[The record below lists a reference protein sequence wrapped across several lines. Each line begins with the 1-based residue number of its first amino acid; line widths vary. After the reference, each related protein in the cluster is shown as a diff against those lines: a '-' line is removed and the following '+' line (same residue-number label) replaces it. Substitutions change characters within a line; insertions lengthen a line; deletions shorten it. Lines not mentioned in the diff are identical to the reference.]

1 MGTVWVDMPLG
12 NDQGLNQITWDYQ
25 IDEIVE
31 PVGLSENRYWRSTT
45 LNISTENEVCA
56 IGIDYPNAGGMG
68 AADITEV
75 SLTLQE
81 ITTPPNYLPRN
92 PGDDLETGVRQMYVG
107 TDCLIYLATQKSY
120 TIAGQGQPPFDPET
134 AQNDF
139 LSNYA
144 TADFDPAYDGVS
156 FSIAIDS
163 TAQIGNIQQTTPK
176 DGLWTWNLAAEA
188 KVENPS
194 PSNTNIL
201 SPPSDVS
208 DLVPSGM
215 LVIYQ
220 NVQSMSK
227 GTDSKAT
234 SNWTLACHYTS

>member
-31 PVGLSENRYWRSTT
+31 PVGLTENRFWRSTT

-56 IGIDYPNAGGMG
+56 IGIEYPNAGGMG
-68 AADITEV
+68 AADITDV

-81 ITTPPNYLPRN
+81 ITTPPNMLPRN

-120 TIAGQGQPPFDPET
+120 TIAGQGVPPFT
-134 AQNDF
+134 IASAQNDF

-144 TADFDPAYDGVS
+144 TTDFLPAYGS
-156 FSIAIDS
+156 TFSIAIDAS
-163 TAQIGNIQQTTPK
+163 AQIGNIQQTTPK
-176 DGLWTWNLAAEA
+176 DALWTWNLAAEC

-194 PSNTNIL
+194 PSNANIL
-201 SPPSDVS
+201 SPPSDVT
-208 DLVPSGM
+208 DLIPSGM
-215 LVIYQ
+215 LAIYQ

-234 SNWTLACHYTS
+234 SNWTLECHYTS